1 MTKITVNKM
10 DNLATR
16 ISFWELSNLLHE
28 GKIKEHH
35 TALIRGYVSRRQKV
49 EDITATPYKGRY
61 GAGYIIDYPN
71 YESTR
76 YSLRTYYIFESE
88 V

>member
-1 MTKITVNKM
+1 MTKVTVKKM
-10 DNLATR
+10 DKPANP
-16 ISFWELSNLLHE
+16 ISFWELSTLLHE
-28 GKIKEHH
+28 GKLKEHH
-35 TALIRGYVSRRQKV
+35 TALIRGYVSRKRPV

-61 GAGYIIDYPN
+61 GAGYIVDYPN
-71 YESTR
+71 YNSTR